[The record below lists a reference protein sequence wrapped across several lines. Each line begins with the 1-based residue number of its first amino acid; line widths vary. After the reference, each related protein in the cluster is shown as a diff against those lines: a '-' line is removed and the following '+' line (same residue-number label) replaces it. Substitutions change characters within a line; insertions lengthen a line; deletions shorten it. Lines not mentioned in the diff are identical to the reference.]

1 MLQVHL
7 QWDPL
12 LNQSFHISRMNLIMR
27 LQKIFSLA
35 KKVGSGKRALEQSME
50 QVLINIHW
58 RKTNE
63 ETIRNWIK
71 DKFGRV
77 TNKLVIE

>member
-1 MLQVHL
+1 MSK
-7 QWDPL
+7 D
-12 LNQSFHISRMNLIMR
+12 F
-27 LQKIFSLA
+27 FTG
-35 KKVGSGKRALEQSME
+35 KKVGFGKRALEQSME

>member
-1 MLQVHL
+1 MISLSL
-7 QWDPL
+7 RPTL
-12 LNQSFHISRMNLIMR
+12 LRPMSKDFFTGKR
-27 LQKIFSLA
+27 
-35 KKVGSGKRALEQSME
+35 VGSGKRALEQSME